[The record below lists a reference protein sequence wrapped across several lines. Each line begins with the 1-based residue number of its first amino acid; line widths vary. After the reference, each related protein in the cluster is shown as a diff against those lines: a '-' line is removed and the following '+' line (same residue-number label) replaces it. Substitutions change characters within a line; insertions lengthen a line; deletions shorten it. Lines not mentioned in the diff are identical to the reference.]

1 MDLRTGALKW
11 SGNELRAQVTKA
23 ARGLGYDWGRAK
35 YLGESVLRAERNG
48 LSALTSFLQLTD
60 TLDTGP
66 SRLLHS
72 TLLKGDIVTVDV
84 VDLGIALIDCLPG
97 LDFQTPMAF
106 DVVGFPLFLGI
117 LCYGLTGTDRALQI
131 EIDDIECVVQ
141 AERILVGR
149 ESPFQGLCWLRSCP
163 RRFDDWRLVSRFEV
177 TDTDAETLDHLASR
191 VYAPATEASRLVGAG
206 AGLNDND

>member
-1 MDLRTGALKW
+1 MIW

-48 LSALTSFLQLTD
+48 LSALTTFLQLID

-66 SRLLHS
+66 SHLLHS
-72 TLLKGDIVTVDV
+72 NLLKGDMVTVDI
-84 VDLGIALIDCLPG
+84 VDLGITLIDHLPG
-97 LDFQTPMAF
+97 LDFQTPVVF
-106 DVVGFPLFLGI
+106 DVIGVPLFLGI

-131 EIDDIECVVQ
+131 ESDGIECAVQ
-141 AERILVGR
+141 ADRILVGF
-149 ESPFQGLCWLRSCP
+149 EPPFRGVCWLRSCAL
-163 RRFDDWRLVSRFEV
+163 RFDNWHSVSRFEV
-177 TDTDAETLDHLASR
+177 ADTDAEILDNLASR
-191 VYAPATEASRLVGAG
+191 VYAPATEASRLTGAG

>member
-1 MDLRTGALKW
+1 LDLRAGALNW

-23 ARGLGYDWGRAK
+23 GRGLGYDWGRAK
-35 YLGESVLRAERNG
+35 YLGESVLRAEQNG

-72 TLLKGDIVTVDV
+72 NLLKGDIATVDV
-84 VDLGIALIDCLPG
+84 VDLGIALIDHLSR
-97 LDFQTPMAF
+97 LDFQTPVAF
-106 DVVGFPLFLGI
+106 EVVGFSLFLGT

-141 AERILVGR
+141 ADRIVVGP
-149 ESPFQGLCWLRSCP
+149 EPPFQGVCRLRFCP
-163 RRFDDWRLVSRFEV
+163 RRFDDWRLVRRFEV
-177 TDTDAETLDHLASR
+177 THANAEILDHLASR
-191 VYAPATEASRLVGAG
+191 VYAPATEASRLAGAG

>member
-1 MDLRTGALKW
+1 MSW

-48 LSALTSFLQLTD
+48 LSALASFLQLID

-66 SRLLHS
+66 SHLLHS
-72 TLLKGDIVTVDV
+72 NLLKGDTVRVDV
-84 VDLGIALIDCLPG
+84 VDIGITLIDHLPV
-97 LDFQTPMAF
+97 LDFQRLVAF
-106 DVVGFPLFLGI
+106 DVAGFPLFLGI

-131 EIDDIECVVQ
+131 EIDGIECVVQ
-141 AERILVGR
+141 ADRILVGL
-149 ESPFQGLCWLRSCP
+149 EPPFQGLCSLRACP
-163 RRFDDWRLVSRFEV
+163 LRHDDWQSVNRFEV
-177 TDTDAETLDHLASR
+177 ADSDAEVLDHLASR
-191 VYAPATEASRLVGAG
+191 VYAPATEASRLAGAG

>member
-72 TLLKGDIVTVDV
+72 NLHNGDIVTVDV
-84 VDLGIALIDCLPG
+84 VDLGIALIDHLPG
-97 LDFQTPMAF
+97 LDFQKPVVF
-106 DVVGFPLFLGI
+106 DVVGVSLFLGT

-141 AERILVGR
+141 ADRIIVGL
-149 ESPFQGLCWLRSCP
+149 EPPFQGVCRLRSCP
-163 RRFDDWRLVSRFEV
+163 RRFDDWRLVGRFQV
-177 TDTDAETLDHLASR
+177 TDTEAEILDHLASR
-191 VYAPATEASRLVGAG
+191 VYAPATEASRLAGAG

>member
-1 MDLRTGALKW
+1 M
-11 SGNELRAQVTKA
+11 TKA

-72 TLLKGDIVTVDV
+72 NLHNGDIVTVDV
-84 VDLGIALIDCLPG
+84 VDLGIALIDHLPG
-97 LDFQTPMAF
+97 LDFQKPVVF
-106 DVVGFPLFLGI
+106 DVVGVSLFLGT

-141 AERILVGR
+141 ADRIIVGL
-149 ESPFQGLCWLRSCP
+149 EPPFQGVCWLRSCP
-163 RRFDDWRLVSRFEV
+163 RRFDDWRLVGRFQV
-177 TDTDAETLDHLASR
+177 TDTEAEILDHLASR
-191 VYAPATEASRLVGAG
+191 VYAPATEASRLAGAG